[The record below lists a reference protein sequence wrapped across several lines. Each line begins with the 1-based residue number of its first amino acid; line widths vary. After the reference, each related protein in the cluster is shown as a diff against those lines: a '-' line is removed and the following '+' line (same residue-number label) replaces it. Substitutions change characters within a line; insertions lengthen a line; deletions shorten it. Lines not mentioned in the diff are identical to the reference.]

1 MQFILTGFKQDTV
14 FRVFA
19 FERTAVDRI
28 KVEYTVRADLA
39 LTRRYGIQ
47 MQDLPLLC
55 RGMLERL
62 GEQNEERSITFTE
75 EEMRL
80 YAKTCTDARN
90 AAILKRK
97 AIRRPPANNQTG
109 IGWRATQQPR

>member
-1 MQFILTGFKQDTV
+1 MQFILTGFKQDTG

-19 FERTAVDRI
+19 FERTALDRV
-28 KVEYTVRADLA
+28 KTEYTVRADLA
-39 LTRRYGIQ
+39 LTRLYGIQ

-55 RGMLERL
+55 RGILERL
-62 GEQNEERSITFTE
+62 VENDQQRSITFTE

-80 YAKTCTDARN
+80 HAKTCTDARN

-97 AIRRPPANNQTG
+97 AIRRPPTSNQTG
-109 IGWRATQQPR
+109 VGWRATQQPR